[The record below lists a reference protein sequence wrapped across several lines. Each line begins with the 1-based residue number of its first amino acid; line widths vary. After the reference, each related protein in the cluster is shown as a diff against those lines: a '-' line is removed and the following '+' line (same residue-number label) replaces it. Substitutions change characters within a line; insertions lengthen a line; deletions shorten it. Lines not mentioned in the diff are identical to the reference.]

1 MKNIWKYLVVAVF
14 AFLLVGCVTKPKED
28 VYYKVYVEVLE
39 QFVKDQYD
47 LPEFYEVKENE
58 YLELPVIP
66 SNESI
71 FISESKSSD
80 GQLEYIM
87 TEYLL
92 KSSTWLNS
100 DGSTIDDSKIQVTK
114 DINIS
119 LDSVYSKSEKKVK
132 ITLNEGI
139 IENNN

>member
-58 YLELPVIP
+58 YLELTK
-66 SNESI
+66 I
-71 FISESKSSD
+71 FTLFSFFTACLISVMIKPEITS
-80 GQLEYIM
+80 LE
-87 TEYLL
+87 TGRDEARR
-92 KSSTWLNS
+92 
-100 DGSTIDDSKIQVTK
+100 
-114 DINIS
+114 
-119 LDSVYSKSEKKVK
+119 E
-132 ITLNEGI
+132 
-139 IENNN
+139 